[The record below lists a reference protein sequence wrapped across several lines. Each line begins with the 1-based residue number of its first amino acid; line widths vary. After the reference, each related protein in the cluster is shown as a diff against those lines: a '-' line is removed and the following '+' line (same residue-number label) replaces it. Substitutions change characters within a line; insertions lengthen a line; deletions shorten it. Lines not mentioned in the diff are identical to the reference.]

1 MKSPISFGRWRDA
14 GGKARVRGKCGTQPR
29 PCRLVRATC
38 TYRYYLPGAST
49 WPRSWVWVSINGGLC
64 SCASISAS
72 TCIARSIHCTSDRIT
87 THTQCI
93 LCTRHSSSSFADSPQ
108 ASEHEH
114 ESPQWA
120 ATAARQRTQVAAPG
134 RLTQRA
140 RLTWETPRPHCP
152 LLTVYTCTHLN
163 THREPRR
170 GCSVAPHTGFSP
182 AHTHAGGACY
192 LVTLLATTR

>member
-1 MKSPISFGRWRDA
+1 MTPAARRGCAESVARSP
-14 GGKARVRGKCGTQPR
+14 VRAASCALPTY
-29 PCRLVRATC
+29 LVRPRVHCPAC
-38 TYRYYLPGAST
+38 RAPLVHNVHTYIVLPIESPRTHSAYYAHAI
-49 WPRSWVWVSINGGLC
+49 R
-64 SCASISAS
+64 
-72 TCIARSIHCTSDRIT
+72 R
-87 THTQCI
+87 
-93 LCTRHSSSSFADSPQ
+93 SFADSPQ

>member
-1 MKSPISFGRWRDA
+1 MTPAARRGCAESVARSP
-14 GGKARVRGKCGTQPR
+14 VRAASCALPTNRAWCVHVASLVGVGVNQR
-29 PCRLVRATC
+29 RALLLVRPSVRPLVSLDLYIVLPIESPRTHSA
-38 TYRYYLPGAST
+38 YYAHAI
-49 WPRSWVWVSINGGLC
+49 R
-64 SCASISAS
+64 
-72 TCIARSIHCTSDRIT
+72 R
-87 THTQCI
+87 
-93 LCTRHSSSSFADSPQ
+93 SFADSPQ
-108 ASEHEH
+108 AGEHEH

-120 ATAARQRTQVAAPG
+120 ATAARQHAAPG

-140 RLTWETPRPHCP
+140 RLTWETSRPHCP

-192 LVTLLATTR
+192 LVTLLAATR

>member
-1 MKSPISFGRWRDA
+1 MTPAARRGCAESVARSP
-14 GGKARVRGKCGTQPR
+14 
-29 PCRLVRATC
+29 VRAASC
-38 TYRYYLPGAST
+38 ALPTYLVVRPRGLARGCGCGCQST
-49 WPRSWVWVSINGGLC
+49 AGSAP
-64 SCASISAS
+64 CASISAS

-108 ASEHEH
+108 PSEHEH